1 MDNIILDS
9 SVGTLTLKELFE
21 KNLEIPLYQ
30 RPYSWEDEQVIDLIE
45 DLISAFSSKKDK
57 YLIGNMIFH
66 QEDSKEEINIVDGQQ
81 RITTLALIL
90 KVINESSYKLKFL
103 NQKLNSLSY
112 KSIVDNYKLIQSKFE
127 NYDEQKKIDF
137 SRFICEK
144 VMITYIKANTLDEA
158 FMLFDSQNTRG
169 KPLDR
174 KDLLKVH
181 HIRFIN
187 FYQKQKIVAKNWEQ
201 ITKKN
206 SEEDKFDNVDFVLNN
221 LAFIRKAIR
230 QELNGEDLVYVDVF
244 KEFIAEDN
252 ITTLNNYNQ
261 PPIFENFD
269 FNLDTK
275 EISLISKSFDLKGFL
290 KIGNG
295 LEFLP
300 FEIIQSIE
308 GGERFFWFVLKYVEL
323 IKNLKSKNTLFN
335 QLDGISGNGNL
346 FLKKIYQSVLI
357 LFVDK
362 FGVDD
367 FDEFAIKF
375 FILLLNFR
383 QKEQVR
389 KEGVVK
395 FEWEKEKEL
404 DLYKLIFLKYS
415 SKNVIKE
422 VDKYI
427 EYSICNIEES
437 KIGTKAE
444 FFNKF
449 ENHKNIIKQI
459 LGKKYGQN

>member
-1 MDNIILDS
+1 MDDIILDS
-9 SVGTLTLKELFE
+9 SVGTLTIEELFG
-21 KNLEIPLYQ
+21 KDLKIPSYQ
-30 RPYSWEDEQVIDLIE
+30 RPYAWKKEQVIDLIE
-45 DLISAFSSKKDK
+45 DLSFAFNSKKDK

-66 QEDSKEEINIVDGQQ
+66 QESNKLNIVDGQQ

-90 KVINESSYKLKFL
+90 KILNESSFKLEFL
-103 NQKLNSLSY
+103 NEKLNSLSY
-112 KSIVDNYKLIQSKFE
+112 KSIVDNYNLIQSKFK

-144 VMITYIKANTLDEA
+144 VMITYIKAYTLDEA

-187 FYQKQKIVAKNWEQ
+187 SYQKQKTVAKNWEQ

-206 SEEDKFDNVDFVLNN
+206 SEEDKLDDVDFVLNN
-221 LAFIRKAIR
+221 LTFIRKAIR

-275 EISLISKSFDLKGFL
+275 EISLISKSFDLKGFF
-290 KIGNG
+290 KIANG

-323 IKNLKSKNTLFN
+323 VKNLKSNNPLFN
-335 QLDGISGNGNL
+335 QLDGVSGNGNL
-346 FLKKIYQSVLI
+346 FLKKVYQSVLI

-362 FGVDD
+362 FGVED
-367 FDEFAIKF
+367 FDEFSIKI

-395 FEWEKEKEL
+395 FEWEKEKKL

-415 SKNVIKE
+415 SKSVIKE
-422 VDKYI
+422 IDKYI
-427 EYSICNIEES
+427 EYSLSNIEKS
-437 KIGTKAE
+437 KVGTKAE

-449 ENHKNIIKQI
+449 ENHQNIIKQI
-459 LGKKYGQN
+459 LGKKYGEN

>member
-1 MDNIILDS
+1 MNNIKNI
-9 SVGTLTLKELFE
+9 GALTIKELFE
-21 KNLEIPLYQ
+21 KNLKIPRYQ
-30 RPYSWEDEQVIDLIE
+30 RPYLWQKEQVIDLIE
-45 DLISAFSSKKDK
+45 DLSFALSTKKDK

-90 KVINESSYKLKFL
+90 KVINEKNCKFEFL
-103 NQKLNSLSY
+103 NEELNSLSY
-112 KSIVDNYKLIQSKFE
+112 KSIVDNYELIQNKFK
-127 NYDEQKKIDF
+127 NYGEKKTDF

-144 VMITYIKANTLDEA
+144 VIITYIKANTLDEA

-187 FYQKQKIVAKNWEQ
+187 SYQKQKTVAKKWEE

-230 QELNGEDLVYVDVF
+230 QELNAEDLVYVDVF

-275 EISLISKSFDLKGFL
+275 EISLISKSFDLKGFF

-335 QLDGISGNGNL
+335 QLDGVSGNGNL
-346 FLKKIYQSVLI
+346 FLKKVYQSVLI

-404 DLYKLIFLKYS
+404 DLYKLIFLKFS
-415 SKNVIKE
+415 SKSVIKE
-422 VDKYI
+422 IDKYI
-427 EYSICNIEES
+427 EYSISNIEEL
-437 KIGTKAE
+437 KTGTKAE

-459 LGKKYGQN
+459 LGKKYGQQN

>member
-21 KNLEIPLYQ
+21 ERLEIPLYQ

-66 QEDSKEEINIVDGQQ
+66 HENDKLNIVDGQQ
-81 RITTLALIL
+81 RTTTLALIL

-112 KSIVDNYKLIQSKFE
+112 KSIVDNYKLIQSKFK
-127 NYDEQKKIDF
+127 NYGEKKTDF

-144 VMITYIKANTLDEA
+144 VIITYIKANTLDEA

-206 SEEDKFDNVDFVLNN
+206 SEEDKFDDVDFVLNN

-230 QELNGEDLVYVDVF
+230 QELNAEDLVYVDVF

-275 EISLISKSFDLKGFL
+275 EISLITKSFDLKGFL

-404 DLYKLIFLKYS
+404 DLYKLIFLKFS
-415 SKNVIKE
+415 SKSVIKE
-422 VDKYI
+422 IDKYI
-427 EYSICNIEES
+427 EYSISNIEEL
-437 KIGTKAE
+437 KTGTKSE

-449 ENHKNIIKQI
+449 ESHQKEIKKI
-459 LGKKYGQN
+459 LGKKYGQQN

>member
-21 KNLEIPLYQ
+21 ENLEIPLYQ

-81 RITTLALIL
+81 RTTTLALIL
-90 KVINESSYKLKFL
+90 KVINESSCKLEFL

-112 KSIVDNYKLIQSKFE
+112 KSIVDNYELIQNKFK
-127 NYDEQKKIDF
+127 NYGEKKTDF

-187 FYQKQKIVAKNWEQ
+187 FYQKQKIVAKKWEE
-201 ITKKN
+201 ITKKSN
-206 SEEDKFDNVDFVLNN
+206 GEDKFDNVDFVLNN

-230 QELNGEDLVYVDVF
+230 QELNWEDLVYVDVF

>member
-1 MDNIILDS
+1 MNNIKNI
-9 SVGTLTLKELFE
+9 GALTIKELFE
-21 KNLEIPLYQ
+21 KNLKIPRYQ
-30 RPYSWEDEQVIDLIE
+30 RPYLWQKEQVIDLIE
-45 DLISAFSSKKDK
+45 DLSFALSTKKDK

-90 KVINESSYKLKFL
+90 KVINEKNCKFEFL
-103 NQKLNSLSY
+103 NEELNSLSY
-112 KSIVDNYKLIQSKFE
+112 KSIVDNYELIQNKFK
-127 NYDEQKKIDF
+127 NYGEKKTDF

-144 VMITYIKANTLDEA
+144 VIITYIKANTLDEA

-187 FYQKQKIVAKNWEQ
+187 SYQKQKTVAKKWEE
-201 ITKKN
+201 ITKKSN
-206 SEEDKFDNVDFVLNN
+206 GEDKFDNVDFVLNN

-230 QELNGEDLVYVDVF
+230 QELNAEDLVYVDVF

-404 DLYKLIFLKYS
+404 DLYKLIFLKFS
-415 SKNVIKE
+415 SKSVIKE
-422 VDKYI
+422 IDKYI
-427 EYSICNIEES
+427 EYSISNIEEL
-437 KIGTKAE
+437 KTGTKAE

-459 LGKKYGQN
+459 LGKKYGQQN

>member
-9 SVGTLTLKELFE
+9 SVGTLTIKELFDFE

-66 QEDSKEEINIVDGQQ
+66 HENDKLNIVDGQQ
-81 RITTLALIL
+81 RTTTLALIL
-90 KVINESSYKLKFL
+90 KVINESSYKLEFL

-112 KSIVDNYKLIQSKFE
+112 KSIVDNYKLIQSRFK
-127 NYDEQKKIDF
+127 NYEEKKTDF

-187 FYQKQKIVAKNWEQ
+187 SYQKQKTVAKKWEE

-422 VDKYI
+422 IDKYI
-427 EYSICNIEES
+427 EYSICNIEELNT
-437 KIGTKAE
+437 GTKAE

-449 ENHKNIIKQI
+449 ENHKNIINKS
-459 LGKKYGQN
+459 

>member
-1 MDNIILDS
+1 MDNNFLDNR
-9 SVGTLTLKELFE
+9 VGTLTIEELFE
-21 KNLEIPLYQ
+21 KNLKVPRYQ
-30 RPYSWEDEQVIDLIE
+30 RPYSWQEEQVIDLIE
-45 DLISAFSSKKDK
+45 DLSFAFSAKKDK

-66 QEDSKEEINIVDGQQ
+66 QEEAKEEINIVDGQQ

-90 KVINESSYKLKFL
+90 KVINEESCKIEFL
-103 NQKLNSLSY
+103 REELNSLSY
-112 KSIVDNYKLIQSKFE
+112 KSIVENYKLIQSRFQ
-127 NYDEQKKIDF
+127 NYKDHVEF
-137 SRFICEK
+137 SRFINEK
-144 VMITYIKANTLDEA
+144 VIITYIKANTLDEA

-187 FYQKQKIVAKNWEQ
+187 SYEKQKTVAENWEQ
-201 ITKKN
+201 ITKKC
-206 SEEDKFDNVDFVLNN
+206 SEENKFDNVDFVLNN

-230 QELNGEDLVYVDVF
+230 QELIGEDLVYVDVF
-244 KEFIAEDN
+244 KEFIAEGE
-252 ITTLNNYNQ
+252 ITILNNYNQ

-269 FNLDTK
+269 FNLNSR

-323 IKNLKSKNTLFN
+323 IKNLKSKKTLFN

-346 FLKKIYQSVLI
+346 FLKKIYQSILI

-362 FGVDD
+362 FGLDD
-367 FDEFAIKF
+367 FDEFAIKV

-395 FEWEKEKEL
+395 FEWEKEKKL
-404 DLYKLIFLKYS
+404 DLYKLIFLKFS
-415 SKNVIKE
+415 SKSVIKE
-422 VDKYI
+422 IDKYI
-427 EYSICNIEES
+427 EYFISNIEEL
-437 KIGTKAE
+437 KTGTKAE

-449 ENHKNIIKQI
+449 ESHRKEIRKI
-459 LGKKYGQN
+459 LGKKYGQQN

>member
-1 MDNIILDS
+1 MNNIKNI
-9 SVGTLTLKELFE
+9 GALTIKELFE
-21 KNLEIPLYQ
+21 KNLKIPRYQ
-30 RPYSWEDEQVIDLIE
+30 RPYLWQKEQVIDLIE
-45 DLISAFSSKKDK
+45 DLSFALSTKKDK

-66 QEDSKEEINIVDGQQ
+66 QEDSKEEKNIVDGQQ

-90 KVINESSYKLKFL
+90 KVINEKNCKFEFL
-103 NQKLNSLSY
+103 NEELNSLSY
-112 KSIVDNYKLIQSKFE
+112 KSIVDNYELIQNKFK
-127 NYDEQKKIDF
+127 NYGEKKTDF

-144 VMITYIKANTLDEA
+144 VIITYIKANTLDEA

-187 FYQKQKIVAKNWEQ
+187 SYQKQKIVAKNWEQ

-206 SEEDKFDNVDFVLNN
+206 SEEDKFDDVDFVLNN

>member
-9 SVGTLTLKELFE
+9 SVGTLTIKELFDFE

-66 QEDSKEEINIVDGQQ
+66 HENDKLNIVDGQQ
-81 RITTLALIL
+81 RTTTLALIL
-90 KVINESSYKLKFL
+90 KVINESSCKLEFL

-112 KSIVDNYKLIQSKFE
+112 KSIVDNYKLIQSKFQ
-127 NYDEQKKIDF
+127 NYDKQKKIDF

-206 SEEDKFDNVDFVLNN
+206 SEEDKFDDVDFVLNN
-221 LAFIRKAIR
+221 LSFIRKAIR

-275 EISLISKSFDLKGFL
+275 EISLISKSFDLKGFF

-335 QLDGISGNGNL
+335 QLDGVSGNGNL

>member
-1 MDNIILDS
+1 MNNIKNI
-9 SVGTLTLKELFE
+9 GALTIKELFE
-21 KNLEIPLYQ
+21 KNLKIPRYQ
-30 RPYSWEDEQVIDLIE
+30 RPYLWQKEQVIDLIE
-45 DLISAFSSKKDK
+45 DLSFALSTKKDK

-66 QEDSKEEINIVDGQQ
+66 QEDSKKEINIVDGQQ

-90 KVINESSYKLKFL
+90 KVINEKNCKFKFL
-103 NQKLNSLSY
+103 NEELNSLSY
-112 KSIVDNYKLIQSKFE
+112 KSIVDNYELIQNKFK
-127 NYDEQKKIDF
+127 NYGEKKTDF

-144 VMITYIKANTLDEA
+144 VIITYIKANTLDEA

-187 FYQKQKIVAKNWEQ
+187 SYQKQKIVAKNWEQ

-230 QELNGEDLVYVDVF
+230 QELNAEDLVYVDVF

>member
-1 MDNIILDS
+1 MNNIKNI
-9 SVGTLTLKELFE
+9 GALTIKELFE
-21 KNLEIPLYQ
+21 KNLKIPRYQ
-30 RPYSWEDEQVIDLIE
+30 RPYLWQKEQVIDLIE
-45 DLISAFSSKKDK
+45 DLSFALSTKKDK

-81 RITTLALIL
+81 RTTTLALIL
-90 KVINESSYKLKFL
+90 KVINEKNCKFEFL
-103 NQKLNSLSY
+103 NEELNSLSY
-112 KSIVDNYKLIQSKFE
+112 KSIVDNYELIQNKFK
-127 NYDEQKKIDF
+127 NYGEKKTDF

-144 VMITYIKANTLDEA
+144 VIITYIKANTLDEA

-187 FYQKQKIVAKNWEQ
+187 SYQKQKTVAKKWEE
-201 ITKKN
+201 ITKKSN
-206 SEEDKFDNVDFVLNN
+206 GEDKFDNVDFVLNN

-230 QELNGEDLVYVDVF
+230 QELNAEDLVYVDVF

-395 FEWEKEKEL
+395 FEWEKEKKL
-404 DLYKLIFLKYS
+404 DLYKLIFLKFS
-415 SKNVIKE
+415 SKSVIKE
-422 VDKYI
+422 IDKYI
-427 EYSICNIEES
+427 EYSISNIEEL
-437 KIGTKAE
+437 KTGTKSE

-449 ENHKNIIKQI
+449 ESHQKEIKKI
-459 LGKKYGQN
+459 LGKKYGQQN

>member
-1 MDNIILDS
+1 MDNIFLGNR
-9 SVGTLTLKELFE
+9 VGTLTIEELFE
-21 KNLEIPLYQ
+21 KNLKIPRYQ
-30 RPYSWEDEQVIDLIE
+30 RPYSWQKEQVIDLIE
-45 DLISAFSSKKDK
+45 DLSFAFSTKKDK

-90 KVINESSYKLKFL
+90 KVINEKNCKFEFL
-103 NQKLNSLSY
+103 NEELNSLSY
-112 KSIVDNYKLIQSKFE
+112 KSIVDNYELIQSKFK
-127 NYDEQKKIDF
+127 NYGEKKTDF

-144 VMITYIKANTLDEA
+144 VIITYIKANTLDEA

-187 FYQKQKIVAKNWEQ
+187 SYQKQKTVAKKWEE
-201 ITKKN
+201 ITKKSN
-206 SEEDKFDNVDFVLNN
+206 GEDKFDNVDFVLNN
-221 LAFIRKAIR
+221 LSFIRKAIR

-275 EISLISKSFDLKGFL
+275 EISLISKSFDLKGFF

-335 QLDGISGNGNL
+335 QLDGVSGNGNL

-404 DLYKLIFLKYS
+404 DLYKLIFLKFS
-415 SKNVIKE
+415 SKSVIKE
-422 VDKYI
+422 IDKYI
-427 EYSICNIEES
+427 EYSISNIEEL
-437 KIGTKAE
+437 KTGTKAE

-459 LGKKYGQN
+459 LGKKYGQQN

>member
-1 MDNIILDS
+1 MNNIKNI
-9 SVGTLTLKELFE
+9 GALTIKELFE
-21 KNLEIPLYQ
+21 KNLKIPRYQ
-30 RPYSWEDEQVIDLIE
+30 RPYLWQKEQVIDLIE
-45 DLISAFSSKKDK
+45 DLSFALSTKKDK

-90 KVINESSYKLKFL
+90 KVINEKNCKFEFL
-103 NQKLNSLSY
+103 NEELNSLSY
-112 KSIVDNYKLIQSKFE
+112 KSIVDNYELIQNKFK
-127 NYDEQKKIDF
+127 NYGEKKTDF

-144 VMITYIKANTLDEA
+144 VIITYIKANTLDEA

-187 FYQKQKIVAKNWEQ
+187 SYQKQKTVAKKWEE
-201 ITKKN
+201 ITKKSN
-206 SEEDKFDNVDFVLNN
+206 GEDKFDNVDFVLNN

-230 QELNGEDLVYVDVF
+230 QELNAEDLVYVDVF

-395 FEWEKEKEL
+395 FEWEKEKKL
-404 DLYKLIFLKYS
+404 DLYKLIFLKFS
-415 SKNVIKE
+415 SKSVIKE
-422 VDKYI
+422 IDKYI
-427 EYSICNIEES
+427 EYSISNIEEL
-437 KIGTKAE
+437 KTGTKSE

-449 ENHKNIIKQI
+449 ESHQKEIKKI
-459 LGKKYGQN
+459 LGKKYGQQN

>member
-81 RITTLALIL
+81 RTTTLALIL
-90 KVINESSYKLKFL
+90 KVINESSCKLEFL

-206 SEEDKFDNVDFVLNN
+206 SEEDKFDDVDFVLNN

-244 KEFIAEDN
+244 SIWN
-252 ITTLNNYNQ
+252 I
-261 PPIFENFD
+261 P
-269 FNLDTK
+269 
-275 EISLISKSFDLKGFL
+275 
-290 KIGNG
+290 
-295 LEFLP
+295 
-300 FEIIQSIE
+300 IE
-308 GGERFFWFVLKYVEL
+308 G
-323 IKNLKSKNTLFN
+323 
-335 QLDGISGNGNL
+335 
-346 FLKKIYQSVLI
+346 
-357 LFVDK
+357 
-362 FGVDD
+362 
-367 FDEFAIKF
+367 
-375 FILLLNFR
+375 
-383 QKEQVR
+383 
-389 KEGVVK
+389 
-395 FEWEKEKEL
+395 
-404 DLYKLIFLKYS
+404 
-415 SKNVIKE
+415 
-422 VDKYI
+422 
-427 EYSICNIEES
+427 
-437 KIGTKAE
+437 
-444 FFNKF
+444 
-449 ENHKNIIKQI
+449 
-459 LGKKYGQN
+459 

>member
-1 MDNIILDS
+1 MNNIKNI
-9 SVGTLTLKELFE
+9 GALTIKELFE
-21 KNLEIPLYQ
+21 KNLKIPRYQ
-30 RPYSWEDEQVIDLIE
+30 RPYLWQKEQVIDLIE
-45 DLISAFSSKKDK
+45 DLSFALSTKKDK

-90 KVINESSYKLKFL
+90 KVINEKNCKFEFL
-103 NQKLNSLSY
+103 NEELNSLSY
-112 KSIVDNYKLIQSKFE
+112 KSIVDNYELIQNKFK
-127 NYDEQKKIDF
+127 NYGEKKTDF

-144 VMITYIKANTLDEA
+144 VIITYIKANTLDEA

-187 FYQKQKIVAKNWEQ
+187 SYQKQKTVAKKWEE
-201 ITKKN
+201 ITKKSN
-206 SEEDKFDNVDFVLNN
+206 GEDKFDNVDFVLNN

-230 QELNGEDLVYVDVF
+230 QELNAEDLVYVDVF

-275 EISLISKSFDLKGFL
+275 EISLISKSFDLKGFF

-335 QLDGISGNGNL
+335 QLDGVSGNGNL
-346 FLKKIYQSVLI
+346 FLKKVYQSVLI

-404 DLYKLIFLKYS
+404 DLYKLIFLKFS
-415 SKNVIKE
+415 SKSVIKE
-422 VDKYI
+422 IDKYI
-427 EYSICNIEES
+427 EYSISNIEEL
-437 KIGTKAE
+437 KTGTKAE

-459 LGKKYGQN
+459 LGKKYGQQN

>member
-1 MDNIILDS
+1 MAITAKKIIKI
-9 SVGTLTLKELFE
+9 KELVSNE
-21 KNLEIPLYQ
+21 SLCVPEYQ
-30 RPYSWEDEQVIDLIE
+30 RPYKWTLKNVSQLIDDILR
-45 DLISAFSSKKDK
+45 FKDK
-57 YLIGNMIFH
+57 KAYRLGTIVLHKDKDENHIDRF
-66 QEDSKEEINIVDGQQ
+66 NIVDGQQ
-81 RITTLALIL
+81 RTTTLALIL
-90 KVINESSYKLKFL
+90 KVINESSYKLEFL

-112 KSIVDNYKLIQSKFE
+112 KSIVDNYKLIQSRFK
-127 NYDEQKKIDF
+127 NYEEKKTDF

-187 FYQKQKIVAKNWEQ
+187 SYQKQKTVAKKWEE

-395 FEWEKEKEL
+395 FEWEKEKKL
-404 DLYKLIFLKYS
+404 DLYKLIFLKFS
-415 SKNVIKE
+415 SKSVIKE
-422 VDKYI
+422 IDKYI
-427 EYSICNIEES
+427 EYSIRNIEEL
-437 KIGTKAE
+437 KTGTKSE

-449 ENHKNIIKQI
+449 ESHQKEIKKI
-459 LGKKYGQN
+459 LGKKYGQQN